1 VGGTKIAAEVVT
13 LGELVLETARERGRL
28 RARDPSSGEY
38 VLEI

>member
-1 VGGTKIAAEVVT
+1 MIAAEVVT
-13 LGELVLETARERGRL
+13 PGELVLETARERL